1 MMNNTRMIEI
11 HDTGLKIPIIEKLFY
26 VFIAIITTI
35 KFLSIKNIIPDYID
49 DMIAT
54 GGIPI
59 RVAGIIIIMLMLYFI
74 VLDSMRIF
82 YWFLTRSVFRLLKL
96 ADENTVNDSM
106 DEIND
111 IIMDINN
118 RKTTMMAYHCPQML
132 SMILLCILGIIS
144 LVI

>member
-1 MMNNTRMIEI
+1 MIEM

-59 RVAGIIIIMLMLYFI
+59 RVAGIIMLMLYFI
-74 VLDSMRIF
+74 ALDSMRIF
-82 YWFLTRSVFRLLKL
+82 YWFLTRRVFQLLKL
-96 ADENTVNDSM
+96 AGENTVNDSM